1 MPWSNQTGGGG
12 PWGSGSRGPWG
23 SGQQPSGGGS
33 RPPDLEEFLRRSQD
47 RLRNVMPGNL
57 GGRGIGLIVLVA
69 IALWAFSGFY
79 TVGPDEVG
87 VVLRFGKFVPPEVQ
101 PGLNY
106 HLPYPI
112 ETVLTPP
119 ALRVNKTDV
128 GTRQDPEFGR
138 RGTTPRDL
146 PEESLMLTGD
156 ENIIDVEFS
165 VLWRIKPG
173 SVGDYLFSVQNPE
186 GTVKAVAESAM
197 REVIGRLNVQL
208 LLTGG
213 SNVQQNGAES
223 SGVSGLV
230 QNLMQKTLDSY
241 DAGILVQNVQIS
253 RIRPPDEVMDSFLDV
268 QAARSDAERAQ
279 NEAQTYA
286 NRVVPEERGR
296 AAKVMQDSEA
306 YREQTVAEAK
316 GETSRFLQ
324 IYEQYKKAPAVT
336 RERMYLE
343 TMERIL
349 SDTNKTIIDTG
360 RGGPGVVPYLPLT
373 ELPTPANRNST
384 PPRTGSSSKGGGQ

>member
-1 MPWSNQTGGGG
+1 MPWSNQTGGG
-12 PWGSGSRGPWG
+12 PWGSGPRGR
-23 SGQQPSGGGS
+23 SGPQPSGGGQ

-57 GGRGIGLIVLVA
+57 GGRGIALIVLVA
-69 IALWAFSGFY
+69 LALWGFSGFY
-79 TVGPDEVG
+79 TVGPDEIG

-128 GTRQDPEFGR
+128 GIRPAEEFGR
-138 RGTTPRDL
+138 RGGPPRDL

-173 SVGDYLFSVQNPE
+173 SVSDYLFNVQNPE

-213 SNVQQNGAES
+213 SKVQQDQTETS
-223 SGVSGLV
+223 VQDLV

-241 DAGILVQNVQIS
+241 SAGIMVQNVQIS
-253 RIRPPDEVMDSFLDV
+253 RIKPPDEVMDSFLDV
-268 QAARSDAERAQ
+268 QAARSDSERAQ

-286 NRVVPEERGR
+286 NRVVPEARGR
-296 AAKVMQDSEA
+296 AAKILQDADA
-306 YREQTVAEAK
+306 YREQAVAEAK

-324 IYEQYKKAPAVT
+324 IYDQYKKAPSVT

-360 RGGPGVVPYLPLT
+360 HSGPGVVPYLPLT
-373 ELPTPANRNST
+373 DLPVPPSRTST
-384 PPRTGSSSKGGGQ
+384 PPRVGTSPTGGAQ

>member
-23 SGQQPSGGGS
+23 SGPQPSGGGS

-57 GGRGIGLIVLVA
+57 GGRGIALIALVA
-69 IALWAFSGFY
+69 LALWAFSGFY

-128 GTRQDPEFGR
+128 GIRPQEEFGR
-138 RGTTPRDL
+138 RGAPARDL

-156 ENIIDVEFS
+156 QNIIDVEFS

-173 SVGDYLFSVQNPE
+173 SVSDYLFNVQNPE

-197 REVIGRLNVQL
+197 REVIGRLNVQP

-213 SNVQQNGAES
+213 SKILQDKTETSVPD
-223 SGVSGLV
+223 LV
-230 QNLMQKTLDSY
+230 QTLMQKNLDSY
-241 DAGILVQNVQIS
+241 NAGILIQNVQIS
-253 RIRPPDEVMDSFLDV
+253 RINPPAEVMDSFLDV
-268 QAARSDAERAQ
+268 QAARSDSERAQ

-286 NRVVPEERGR
+286 NRVVPEARGR
-296 AAKVMQDSEA
+296 AAKVLQDADA
-306 YREQTVAEAK
+306 YREQAVAEAK

-324 IYEQYKKAPAVT
+324 IYEQYKKAPSVT

-360 RGGPGVVPYLPLT
+360 RSGPGVVPYLPLT
-373 ELPTPANRNST
+373 ELPVPPSRTST
-384 PPRTGSSSKGGGQ
+384 PPRAGTSSTGGAQ

>member
-23 SGQQPSGGGS
+23 SGPQPSGGGS

-57 GGRGIGLIVLVA
+57 GGRGIALIALVA
-69 IALWAFSGFY
+69 LALWAFSGFY

-128 GTRQDPEFGR
+128 GIRPQEEFGR
-138 RGTTPRDL
+138 RGAPARDL

-156 ENIIDVEFS
+156 QNIIDVEFS

-173 SVGDYLFSVQNPE
+173 SVSDYLFNVQNPE

-197 REVIGRLNVQL
+197 REVIGRLNVQP

-213 SNVQQNGAES
+213 SKVLQDKTETS
-223 SGVSGLV
+223 VPDLV
-230 QNLMQKTLDSY
+230 QTLMQKNLDSY
-241 DAGILVQNVQIS
+241 NAGILIQNVQIS
-253 RIRPPDEVMDSFLDV
+253 RINPPAEVMDSFLDV
-268 QAARSDAERAQ
+268 QAARSDSERAQ

-286 NRVVPEERGR
+286 NRVVPEARGR
-296 AAKVMQDSEA
+296 AAKVLQDADA
-306 YREQTVAEAK
+306 YREQAVAEAK

-324 IYEQYKKAPAVT
+324 IYEQYKKAPSVT

-360 RGGPGVVPYLPLT
+360 RSGPGVVPYLPLT
-373 ELPTPANRNST
+373 ELPVPPSRTTT
-384 PPRTGSSSKGGGQ
+384 PPRTGTSSTGGTQ

>member
-23 SGQQPSGGGS
+23 SGPQPSGGGS

-57 GGRGIGLIVLVA
+57 GGRGIALIALVA
-69 IALWAFSGFY
+69 LALWAFSGFY

-128 GTRQDPEFGR
+128 GIRPQEEFGR
-138 RGTTPRDL
+138 RGAPARDL

-156 ENIIDVEFS
+156 QNIIDVEFS

-173 SVGDYLFSVQNPE
+173 SVSDYLFNMQNPE

-197 REVIGRLNVQL
+197 REVIGRLNVQP

-213 SNVQQNGAES
+213 SKVLQDKTETS
-223 SGVSGLV
+223 VPDLV
-230 QNLMQKTLDSY
+230 QTLMQKNLDSY
-241 DAGILVQNVQIS
+241 NAGILIQNVQIS
-253 RIRPPDEVMDSFLDV
+253 RINPPAEVMDSFLDV
-268 QAARSDAERAQ
+268 QAARSDSERAQ

-286 NRVVPEERGR
+286 NRVVPEARGR
-296 AAKVMQDSEA
+296 AAKVLQDADA
-306 YREQTVAEAK
+306 YREQAVAEAK

-324 IYEQYKKAPAVT
+324 IYEQYKKAPSVT

-360 RGGPGVVPYLPLT
+360 RSGPGVVPYLPLT
-373 ELPTPANRNST
+373 ELPVPPSRTST
-384 PPRTGSSSKGGGQ
+384 PPRAGTSSTGGAQ

>member
-1 MPWSNQTGGGG
+1 MPRSNQTGGGG
-12 PWGSGSRGPWG
+12 PWGSGPR
-23 SGQQPSGGGS
+23 GGGQ

-57 GGRGIGLIVLVA
+57 GGRGIALIVLVA
-69 IALWAFSGFY
+69 LALWGFSGFY

-87 VVLRFGKFVPPEVQ
+87 AVQRFGKFVAPEVQ

-119 ALRVNKTDV
+119 ALRVNKTDI
-128 GTRQDPEFGR
+128 GIRPAEEFGR
-138 RGTTPRDL
+138 RGAQPRDL

-156 ENIIDVEFS
+156 QNIVDVEFS

-173 SVGDYLFSVQNPE
+173 NVNDYLFNVQNPE
-186 GTVKAVAESAM
+186 GTVKAIAESAM
-197 REVIGRLNVQL
+197 REVIGRLNVQP

-213 SNVQQNGAES
+213 SKVTQDKTETSVQD
-223 SGVSGLV
+223 LV
-230 QNLMQKTLDSY
+230 QTVLQKTLDSY
-241 DAGILVQNVQIS
+241 NAGILIQNVQIS
-253 RIRPPDEVMDSFLDV
+253 RIDPPAEVMDSFLDV

-279 NEAQTYA
+279 NEAQTYT
-286 NRVVPEERGR
+286 NRVVPEARGR
-296 AAKVMQDSEA
+296 AAKILQDADA
-306 YREQTVAEAK
+306 YREQAVAEAK

-324 IYEQYKKAPAVT
+324 IYNQYKKAPTVT

-349 SDTNKTIIDTG
+349 SNTNKTIIDTG
-360 RGGPGVVPYLPLT
+360 HSGPGVVPYLPLT
-373 ELPTPANRNST
+373 DLPVPPSRTST
-384 PPRTGSSSKGGGQ
+384 PPRVGTSSTGGAQ

>member
-1 MPWSNQTGGGG
+1 MPWSNQTGGGGG

-23 SGQQPSGGGS
+23 SGPQPSGGGS

-47 RLRNVMPGNL
+47 RLRNVLPGNL
-57 GGRGIGLIVLVA
+57 GGRGIALIVLVA
-69 IALWAFSGFY
+69 LVLWGFSGFY
-79 TVGPDEVG
+79 RVEPDEVG

-112 ETVLTPP
+112 ETALTPP
-119 ALRVNKTDV
+119 ALRVIKTDI
-128 GTRQDPEFGR
+128 GTRPVEDLR
-138 RGTTPRDL
+138 RGTSLREL

-165 VLWRIKPG
+165 VLWRVKPN
-173 SVGDYLFSVQNPE
+173 SVSDYLFNVQNPE

-197 REVIGRLNVQL
+197 REVIGQSNIQPVITGARQTIETKVQ
-208 LLTGG
+208 
-213 SNVQQNGAES
+213 E
-223 SGVSGLV
+223 
-230 QNLMQKTLDSY
+230 LMQKTLDSY
-241 DAGILVQNVQIS
+241 HAGIQVQQVQLQKADYPTQVIDAF
-253 RIRPPDEVMDSFLDV
+253 RDV
-268 QAARSDAERAQ
+268 QAARSDLERAQ

-286 NRVVPEERGR
+286 NRVVPEARGR
-296 AAKVMQDSEA
+296 ASKITQDAEA

-324 IYEQYKKAPAVT
+324 IYEQYKKAPGVT

-360 RGGPGVVPYLPLT
+360 QGGPGVVPYLPLT
-373 ELPTPANRNST
+373 ELPAPPA
-384 PPRTGSSSKGGGQ
+384 RTQRGGTSSAGGNQ

>member
-1 MPWSNQTGGGG
+1 
-12 PWGSGSRGPWG
+12 
-23 SGQQPSGGGS
+23 
-33 RPPDLEEFLRRSQD
+33 
-47 RLRNVMPGNL
+47 
-57 GGRGIGLIVLVA
+57 
-69 IALWAFSGFY
+69 
-79 TVGPDEVG
+79 
-87 VVLRFGKFVPPEVQ
+87 
-101 PGLNY
+101 
-106 HLPYPI
+106 
-112 ETVLTPP
+112 
-119 ALRVNKTDV
+119 
-128 GTRQDPEFGR
+128 
-138 RGTTPRDL
+138 
-146 PEESLMLTGD
+146 MLTGD

-241 DAGILVQNVQIS
+241 NAGVLVQNVQIS

-268 QAARSDAERAQ
+268 QAARSDSERAQ

-286 NRVVPEERGR
+286 NRVVPEARGR
-296 AAKVMQDSEA
+296 AAKVMQDADA
-306 YREQTVAEAK
+306 YREQAVAEAK

-360 RGGPGVVPYLPLT
+360 RSGPGVVPYLPLT
-373 ELPTPANRNST
+373 ELQTPANRNST
-384 PPRTGSSSKGGGQ
+384 APRAGSSSTGGGQ